1 MCQIGGISG
10 WSRGIAYLDLHVLEH
25 LQEVLTESLARTAMM
40 LPLLFVVLLVVE
52 AVSHTTASS
61 KVSRAFSQPFVGP
74 LAAAILGLIP
84 QCGFSVAATTLFLE
98 GMIPLG
104 SLIAAY
110 ISTSDEALPVMLAD
124 RATLPWV
131 LPLLLTKLVWGTVVG
146 ICTNAGLLLR
156 STQAAETNAGLSRIR
171 PQCSCNS
178 CRAGRPGAL
187 GIVSHALSRALR
199 TAAMVFVLSAVLN
212 LIGHVAQGRVYTVLS
227 AGVLQPVVAA
237 VVGLIHPA
245 PHQWLLRFQGR
256 HLSFPSVVSG
266 LLPTQARPSDTGQ
279 EVKQGRGHHSGCPAP
294 VRRRGSRPLGFNHF
308 RAVMFQPASA
318 QRRYSHRGSCP
329 VVLQN
334 ALRRR

>member
-1 MCQIGGISG
+1 M
-10 WSRGIAYLDLHVLEH
+10 DLHVLEH

-84 QCGFSVAATTLFLE
+84 QCGFSVAATALFLE

-227 AGVLQPVVAA
+227 RRGVLQPVVAA
-237 VVGLIHPA
+237 VVGLIPSCA
-245 PHQWLLRFQGR
+245 TSVALAEGFRAGI
-256 HLSFPSVVSG
+256 LSFPSVVSG
-266 LLPTQARPSDTGQ
+266 LSANSGLGLLILVKEAENKAEVITAVALLLFAAVVAGLLGSIIFPGGYVSTG
-279 EVKQGRGHHSGCPAP
+279 
-294 VRRRGSRPLGFNHF
+294 
-308 RAVMFQPASA
+308 
-318 QRRYSHRGSCP
+318 
-329 VVLQN
+329 
-334 ALRRR
+334 